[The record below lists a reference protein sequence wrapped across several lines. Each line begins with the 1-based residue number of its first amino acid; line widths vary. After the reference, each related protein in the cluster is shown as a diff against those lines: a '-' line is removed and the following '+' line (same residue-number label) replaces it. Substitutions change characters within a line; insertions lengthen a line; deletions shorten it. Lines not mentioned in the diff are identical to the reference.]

1 MSRPGAERGS
11 QSEEAVRL
19 VELVRREVPLFGDLG
34 EDAAARLLSFFKG
47 SRLGAGE
54 ELWHEG
60 EPGGR
65 LGFLLAGRLQLKKDT
80 EFKGKQV
87 VVGVLAPGA
96 VVGELSFLEGNPSP
110 LTVAALEDCQL
121 VLLPRQDFARLE
133 KNHPDLALSL
143 LKSVLQAA
151 SRRLEKSYQRLA
163 AIF

>member
-1 MSRPGAERGS
+1 MSRSGTEHGS
-11 QSEEAVRL
+11 QSEEAASL
-19 VELVRREVPLFGDLG
+19 ARREVPLFSDLG
-34 EDAAARLLSFFKG
+34 GEAAARLLSFFEG
-47 SRLGAGE
+47 RRIRAGE

-60 EPGGR
+60 EPGDR

-121 VLLPRQDFARLE
+121 VLLPRQNFSRLE
-133 KNHPDLALSL
+133 QSDPDLALSL
-143 LKSVLQAA
+143 LKSVLLAA
-151 SRRLEKSYQRLA
+151 SRRLEKSYERLA

>member
-1 MSRPGAERGS
+1 MSRSGTEHGS
-11 QSEEAVRL
+11 QSEEGARL
-19 VELVRREVPLFGDLG
+19 ADLARREVPLFSDLG
-34 EDAAARLLSFFKG
+34 GEAAVRLLSFFEG
-47 SRLGAGE
+47 RRIGAGE

-60 EPGGR
+60 EPGDR

-96 VVGELSFLEGNPSP
+96 VVGELSFLDGSPSP

-121 VLLPRQDFARLE
+121 VLLPRQDFFRLE
-133 KNHPDLALSL
+133 QSHPDLALSL
-143 LKSVLQAA
+143 LKNVLLAA
-151 SRRLEKSYQRLA
+151 SRRLEKSYERLA